1 MAKNLIVDNM
11 AKYQFPSTWNKEKEQ
26 PRERVLSFLASIVN
40 MHINTFIRQIFKRNL
55 IETSIT
61 PDADGNSK
69 SDRYRTSKMK
79 LNEEYVFSC
88 SYDMSKLTE
97 KLFKKYEKE
106 ITPEELE
113 YYRRNLKPNRL
124 HQLMIEIYFFNYTGS
139 SQEFALLK
147 NLDWFKLL
155 LIMRKDLMRKFS
167 VSEDTLLDS
176 NLCLILTAN
185 IDEIS
190 LGERLYLKDLIKVY
204 NSNME
209 DKFCYL
215 ERDNFYFDKILKEAI
230 SDEMKIFILYK
241 NKVASAYIIFGL
253 YEENIEIRECMAL
266 DGISYKE
273 ILALIY
279 GYRDYYKNV
288 SLASPNNSSLEFLF
302 ENQLSIE
309 KIVKPFMMLRIL
321 DPLAIFKNLKLE
333 KPYIIAPN
341 HISALDVIFLRA
353 FLLDQDIIYMTCFN
367 IMAIL
372 FKN

>member
-167 VSEDTLLDS
+167 VTEDTLLDS

-190 LGERLYLKDLIKVY
+190 LGERLYLKDLKYFNDDPNYNMLIKRFY
-204 NSNME
+204 SNVIE
-209 DKFCYL
+209 
-215 ERDNFYFDKILKEAI
+215 I
-230 SDEMKIFILYK
+230 SDDIIKKFLITFINSKYK
-241 NKVASAYIIFGL
+241 FVL
-253 YEENIEIRECMAL
+253 YEEKELLGQEITINKKDLMNELIDFLIFANTNI
-266 DGISYKE
+266 S
-273 ILALIY
+273 
-279 GYRDYYKNV
+279 
-288 SLASPNNSSLEFLF
+288 
-302 ENQLSIE
+302 
-309 KIVKPFMMLRIL
+309 
-321 DPLAIFKNLKLE
+321 IFKEEDDEN
-333 KPYIIAPN
+333 
-341 HISALDVIFLRA
+341 
-353 FLLDQDIIYMTCFN
+353 
-367 IMAIL
+367 
-372 FKN
+372 

>member
-167 VSEDTLLDS
+167 VTEDTLLDS

-190 LGERLYLKDLIKVY
+190 LGERLYLKDLKYFNDDPNYNKLIKRFY
-204 NSNME
+204 SNVIE
-209 DKFCYL
+209 
-215 ERDNFYFDKILKEAI
+215 I
-230 SDEMKIFILYK
+230 SDDIIKKFLITFINSKYK
-241 NKVASAYIIFGL
+241 FVL
-253 YEENIEIRECMAL
+253 YEEKELLGQEITINKKDLMNELIDFLIFANTNI
-266 DGISYKE
+266 S
-273 ILALIY
+273 
-279 GYRDYYKNV
+279 
-288 SLASPNNSSLEFLF
+288 
-302 ENQLSIE
+302 
-309 KIVKPFMMLRIL
+309 
-321 DPLAIFKNLKLE
+321 IFKEEDDEN
-333 KPYIIAPN
+333 
-341 HISALDVIFLRA
+341 
-353 FLLDQDIIYMTCFN
+353 
-367 IMAIL
+367 
-372 FKN
+372 

>member
-190 LGERLYLKDLIKVY
+190 LGERLYLKDLKYFNDDPNYNVLIKRFY
-204 NSNME
+204 SNVIE
-209 DKFCYL
+209 
-215 ERDNFYFDKILKEAI
+215 I
-230 SDEMKIFILYK
+230 SDDIIKKFLITFINSKYK
-241 NKVASAYIIFGL
+241 FVL
-253 YEENIEIRECMAL
+253 YEEKELLGQEITINKKDLMNELIDFLIFANTNI
-266 DGISYKE
+266 S
-273 ILALIY
+273 
-279 GYRDYYKNV
+279 
-288 SLASPNNSSLEFLF
+288 
-302 ENQLSIE
+302 
-309 KIVKPFMMLRIL
+309 
-321 DPLAIFKNLKLE
+321 IFKEEDDEN
-333 KPYIIAPN
+333 
-341 HISALDVIFLRA
+341 
-353 FLLDQDIIYMTCFN
+353 
-367 IMAIL
+367 
-372 FKN
+372 